1 MILVPNEWV
10 VVVSHICIPSA
21 NHSWIEV
28 SRSLSLPSV
37 DMCLM
42 TSHLES
48 MQTDQFAHIRVNQL
62 KELIIK
68 AVGYRRCVVGMD
80 SNIVG
85 TLDLLADVLIDPLTD
100 VWSDCPTETW
110 HAERFS
116 PGGYKCDRR
125 YYRILIKGVAVTD
138 RSVVAYPSLSD
149 HDLLNCDMVTL

>member
-10 VVVSHICIPSA
+10 VEWSYIPFRQSFMDRGIA
-21 NHSWIEV
+21 IAIV
-28 SRSLSLPSV
+28 PSV

-125 YYRILIKGVAVTD
+125 YDRILIKGVAVTD